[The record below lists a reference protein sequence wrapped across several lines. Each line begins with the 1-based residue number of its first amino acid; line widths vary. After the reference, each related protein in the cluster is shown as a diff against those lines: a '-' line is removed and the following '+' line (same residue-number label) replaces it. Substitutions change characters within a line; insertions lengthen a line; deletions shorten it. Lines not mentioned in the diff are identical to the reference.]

1 MRPIR
6 MTRRVR
12 LARAMRAE
20 LISSEF
26 GNLLRHW
33 RRTRGVSQLE
43 LANRAGLSTRH
54 LSFLETGRCGPSR
67 SSVLQLG
74 RALDLPRAETD
85 RLLLLAGHAGDWSR
99 LSADAARVREQ
110 LGRLAP
116 LLAAHD
122 PLPALVSDPD
132 WCVAWHNRGARA
144 LFRLILERAPHL
156 ASEPVDL
163 RRILA
168 DADSLGSLI
177 VNRDELL
184 SEVVMGL
191 YQLEPDPAS
200 FGNARSLLA
209 VLPASDGAGDAV
221 ERASCA
227 SAWQHELRLRAG
239 DRTLA
244 LEIFSLP
251 FARPASGF
259 ALVLLR
265 PAREQDRPQIEAHF
279 EALIQRAS

>member
-1 MRPIR
+1 
-6 MTRRVR
+6 
-12 LARAMRAE
+12 MRAE
-20 LISSEF
+20 LVSSEF

-67 SSVLQLG
+67 STVLQLG
-74 RALDLPRAETD
+74 RALDLPRSETD
-85 RLLLLAGHAGDWSR
+85 RLLLLAGHAGDWTR
-99 LSADAARVREQ
+99 LSVDAGRVREQ
-110 LGRLAP
+110 LGKLAP

-122 PLPALVSDPD
+122 PLPALISDPD

-144 LFRLILERAPHL
+144 LFRQIRERTPHL
-156 ASEPVDL
+156 SSDPVDL
-163 RRILA
+163 RQILA
-168 DADSLGSLI
+168 DEECFNSVVA
-177 VNRDELL
+177 NRDELL
-184 SEVVMGL
+184 SGVVTGL

-200 FGNARSLLA
+200 FGNSRSLLA
-209 VLPASDGAGDAV
+209 VLPAPDGAGDAV

-239 DRTLA
+239 ARTLS
-244 LEIFSLP
+244 LEVFSVP

-265 PAREQDRPQIEAHF
+265 PPDESSRPEAEAHF
-279 EALIQRAS
+279 SALIERWN

>member
-1 MRPIR
+1 
-6 MTRRVR
+6 
-12 LARAMRAE
+12 MRAE
-20 LISSEF
+20 LVSSEF

-33 RRTRGVSQLE
+33 RRTRAVSQLE
-43 LANRAGLSTRH
+43 LANRAGVSTRH

-67 SSVLQLG
+67 GTVLQLG

-85 RLLLLAGHAGDWSR
+85 RLLLLAGHAGDWGR
-99 LSADAARVREQ
+99 LSVDSGRVREQ
-110 LGRLAP
+110 LGKLAP

-132 WCVAWHNRGARA
+132 WCVAWHNRGAGA
-144 LFRLILERAPHL
+144 LFRQILERAPHL
-156 ASEPVDL
+156 SNDPVDL
-163 RRILA
+163 RQILA
-168 DADSLGSLI
+168 DEQCFNSVVA
-177 VNRDELL
+177 NREELL
-184 SEVVMGL
+184 SDVVTGL

-209 VLPASDGAGDAV
+209 VLPSDRAGEAV

-239 DRTLA
+239 ARTLS
-244 LEIFSLP
+244 LEVFSVP

-265 PAREQDRPQIEAHF
+265 PTDESDRPEVEAHF
-279 EALIQRAS
+279 TALIDRWS

>member
-1 MRPIR
+1 M
-6 MTRRVR
+6 
-12 LARAMRAE
+12 RAMRAE
-20 LISSEF
+20 LVSSEF

-67 SSVLQLG
+67 STVLQLG
-74 RALDLPRAETD
+74 RALDLPRSETD
-85 RLLLLAGHAGDWSR
+85 RLLLLAGHAGDWTR
-99 LSADAARVREQ
+99 LSVDAGRVREQ
-110 LGRLAP
+110 LGKLAP

-122 PLPALVSDPD
+122 PLPALISDPD

-144 LFRLILERAPHL
+144 LFRQIQERTPHL
-156 ASEPVDL
+156 STDPVDL
-163 RRILA
+163 RQILA
-168 DADSLGSLI
+168 DEECFNA
-177 VNRDELL
+177 VVANRDELL
-184 SEVVMGL
+184 SGVVTGL

-200 FGNARSLLA
+200 FGNSRSLLA
-209 VLPASDGAGDAV
+209 VLPAPEGAGDAV

-239 DRTLA
+239 ARTLS
-244 LEIFSLP
+244 LEVFSVP

-265 PAREQDRPQIEAHF
+265 PADEGSRPEVEAHF
-279 EALIQRAS
+279 TALIEHWA

>member
-1 MRPIR
+1 
-6 MTRRVR
+6 
-12 LARAMRAE
+12 MRAE
-20 LISSEF
+20 LLSSEF

-67 SSVLQLG
+67 GTVLQLG
-74 RALDLPRAETD
+74 RALDLPRSETD
-85 RLLLLAGHAGDWSR
+85 RLLLLAGHAGDWTR
-99 LSADAARVREQ
+99 LSVDSPRVSEQ
-110 LGRLAP
+110 LGKLAP

-122 PLPALVSDPD
+122 PFPALITDPE

-144 LFRLILERAPHL
+144 LFLELQALAPNL
-156 ASEPVDL
+156 ATDPVDL
-163 RRILA
+163 RQILS
-168 DADSLGSLI
+168 DPSFGSF
-177 VNRDELL
+177 VTNRDELL
-184 SEVVMGL
+184 SSVVTGL

-200 FGNARSLLA
+200 FGNSRSLLA
-209 VLPASDGAGDAV
+209 VLPKDGAGDAV

-227 SAWQHELRLRAG
+227 TAWQHELCLRAG
-239 DRTLA
+239 ERTVS
-244 LEIFSLP
+244 LEIFGLP

-265 PAREQDRPQIEAHF
+265 PWDEDSRAEAEAHF
-279 EALIQRAS
+279 TTLVERWS

>member
-1 MRPIR
+1 
-6 MTRRVR
+6 
-12 LARAMRAE
+12 MRAE
-20 LISSEF
+20 LLSSEF

-43 LANRAGLSTRH
+43 LANRASLSTRH

-67 SSVLQLG
+67 GTVLQLG

-85 RLLLLAGHAGDWSR
+85 RLLLLAGHAGDWTR
-99 LSADAARVREQ
+99 LSVDSERVREQ
-110 LGRLAP
+110 LGKLAP

-122 PLPALVSDPD
+122 PFPALITDPD

-144 LFRLILERAPHL
+144 LFSKVCELAPHL
-156 ASEPVDL
+156 ASEPLDL
-163 RRILA
+163 RQILA
-168 DADSLGSLI
+168 DEKCLNSLLA
-177 VNRDELL
+177 NRDELL
-184 SEVVMGL
+184 AEVVMGL

-209 VLPASDGAGDAV
+209 VLPSSIDRAGDAV

-227 SAWQHELRLRAG
+227 SAWQHEVRLRAG
-239 DRTLA
+239 ARTLPI
-244 LEIFSLP
+244 EVFSVP

-265 PAREQDRPQIEAHF
+265 PADETSRAETAAYFTELIERFA
-279 EALIQRAS
+279 

>member
-1 MRPIR
+1 
-6 MTRRVR
+6 
-12 LARAMRAE
+12 MRAE
-20 LISSEF
+20 LVSSEF

-67 SSVLQLG
+67 GTVLQLG

-99 LSADAARVREQ
+99 LPVDSARVREQ

-122 PLPALVSDPD
+122 PFPALVSDPD
-132 WCVAWHNRGARA
+132 WCVAWQNRGARA
-144 LFRLILERAPHL
+144 LFREIQARAPHL
-156 ASEPVDL
+156 CTDPVDL
-163 RRILA
+163 RQL
-168 DADSLGSLI
+168 LGDEACFGGM
-177 VNRDELL
+177 VANRDELL
-184 SEVVMGL
+184 SGVLTGL

-209 VLPASDGAGDAV
+209 VLPAQDGAGDAV

-227 SAWQHELRLRAG
+227 SAWQHELRLRVGA
-239 DRTLA
+239 RTLP
-244 LEIFSLP
+244 LEVFSLP

-259 ALVLLR
+259 ALVLTRAADEARR
-265 PAREQDRPQIEAHF
+265 PEAEEHFTTLIDRWC
-279 EALIQRAS
+279 

>member
-1 MRPIR
+1 
-6 MTRRVR
+6 
-12 LARAMRAE
+12 MRAE

-33 RRTRGVSQLE
+33 RRTRSVSQLE

-67 SSVLQLG
+67 STVLQLG

-85 RLLLLAGHAGDWSR
+85 RLLLLAGHAGDWGR
-99 LSADAARVREQ
+99 LSADAPRVREQ

-122 PLPALVSDPD
+122 PLPALVTDPD

-144 LFRLILERAPHL
+144 LFRLVLERCPHL
-156 ASEPVDL
+156 ASDPVDL

-168 DADSLGSLI
+168 DADGLGSVI
-177 VNRDELL
+177 ANREELL
-184 SEVVMGL
+184 SEVVTGL

-209 VLPASDGAGDAV
+209 VLPTKDRAGDAV

-239 DRTLA
+239 ESTLS
-244 LEIFSLP
+244 LELFSLP

-259 ALVLLR
+259 ALVLIL
-265 PAREQDRPQIEAHF
+265 PAREQDRDQVEAHF
-279 EALIQRAS
+279 TALIDRAH

>member
-1 MRPIR
+1 
-6 MTRRVR
+6 
-12 LARAMRAE
+12 MRAE
-20 LISSEF
+20 LVSSEF
-26 GNLLRHW
+26 GSLLRHW

-67 SSVLQLG
+67 GSVLQLG

-85 RLLLLAGHAGDWSR
+85 RLLLLAGHAGDWTR
-99 LSADAARVREQ
+99 LSVDATRVREQ
-110 LGRLAP
+110 LGKLAP

-122 PLPALVSDPD
+122 PLPALVTDPD

-144 LFRLILERAPHL
+144 LFRRLQQLAPHL
-156 ASEPVDL
+156 STDPVDL
-163 RRILA
+163 RQVLG
-168 DADSLGSLI
+168 DAAGFGGL
-177 VNRDELL
+177 VANRDELL
-184 SEVVMGL
+184 SGVVTGL

-209 VLPASDGAGDAV
+209 VLPSTEQAGQSV

-227 SAWQHELRLRAG
+227 SAWQHELHLRDG
-239 DRTLA
+239 GRTLA
-244 LEIFSLP
+244 LEVFSLP

-265 PAREQDRPQIEAHF
+265 AAREDDRAEIESHF
-279 EALIQRAS
+279 RALIERAD

>member
-1 MRPIR
+1 M
-6 MTRRVR
+6 
-12 LARAMRAE
+12 RAMRAE
-20 LISSEF
+20 LVSSEF

-99 LSADAARVREQ
+99 LSVDSSRVREQ
-110 LGRLAP
+110 LGKLEP

-122 PLPALVSDPD
+122 PLPALISDPD
-132 WCVAWHNRGARA
+132 WCVAWQNRGARA
-144 LFRLILERAPHL
+144 LFREIHERAPHL
-156 ASEPVDL
+156 ASDPVDL
-163 RRILA
+163 RVLLA
-168 DADSLGSLI
+168 DEESVGSLLA
-177 VNRDELL
+177 NRDELL
-184 SEVVMGL
+184 AEVVVGL

-209 VLPASDGAGDAV
+209 VLPSKDQAGDAV

-227 SAWQHELRLRAG
+227 SAWQQELRLRDG
-239 DRTLA
+239 SRTLS
-244 LEIFSLP
+244 LEVFGVP
-251 FARPASGF
+251 FARPACGF

-265 PAREQDRPQIEAHF
+265 ASDEASRPEIEAHF
-279 EALIQRAS
+279 EALIERWS